1 MNITNI
7 VSLKGFLRVLE
18 RKNHKHHLLLLPLL
32 LISQVNP
39 NALTLPFG
47 IQQAVERLL
56 ATVAMVT
63 NYVTHDFGC
72 HGPCDVRD
80 RVKQCRKPRI
90 AVTMD
95 TGGGRGGV

>member
-1 MNITNI
+1 
-7 VSLKGFLRVLE
+7 LE
-18 RKNHKHHLLLLPLL
+18 EGGIIRIIRQSERSKHLLLLL
-32 LISQVNP
+32 LISQANP
-39 NALTLPFG
+39 NVLTIPFR

-63 NYVTHDFGC
+63 NYVTHDFGY
-72 HGPCDVRD
+72 HGPCDVSD

-95 TGGGRGGV
+95 IGGGRGGV